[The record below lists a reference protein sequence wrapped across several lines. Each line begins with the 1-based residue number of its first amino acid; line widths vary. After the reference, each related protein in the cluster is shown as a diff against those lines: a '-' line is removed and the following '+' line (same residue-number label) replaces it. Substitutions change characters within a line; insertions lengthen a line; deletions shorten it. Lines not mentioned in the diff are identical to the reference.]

1 MSEQQ
6 VPQGTV
12 AEVLEWVGQ
21 DPARARAALDAECA
35 GANRSSLINQ
45 IEPIANRPE
54 ANVESSSSS
63 ASSTEQEQSATETP
77 EAPAPSEPGTGVA
90 TTDQPADEPAA
101 EGTGI
106 VEDDEGREPY
116 PEGNAPGPAPPN
128 IEDIEIDP
136 RDRAT
141 WVGPP
146 NARHSD
152 VELPEDRYD
161 LVAVCDPDDD
171 SVNLGPEPNTVDYF
185 QVISLGGAIVI
196 RTDDQATLLDR
207 DQTLALSRDLRQA
220 MANVTY

>member
-54 ANVESSSSS
+54 GNVESST
-63 ASSTEQEQSATETP
+63 ASTTEQETTATGT
-77 EAPAPSEPGTGVA
+77 EPGTDVA
-90 TTDQPADEPAA
+90 TTERPADESPATA

-116 PEGNAPGPAPPN
+116 PEGNAPGPVPPS

-146 NARHSD
+146 NARHTD
-152 VELPEDRYD
+152 VELPDDRYD
-161 LVAVCDPDDD
+161 LLAACDPEED
-171 SVNLGPEPNTVDYF
+171 VNLGPEPNIVDYF

-207 DQTLALSRDLRQA
+207 DQTIALSRDLRQA
-220 MANVTY
+220 LANVTY

>member
-12 AEVLEWVGQ
+12 AEVLEWVGN

-54 ANVESSSSS
+54 DNV
-63 ASSTEQEQSATETP
+63 SSTPEQQQTSEAPAEQQETSEAP
-77 EAPAPSEPGTGVA
+77 AEQQQTSEAPAEQQASEAPAPSEPGTGVA
-90 TTDQPADEPAA
+90 TTDQPADESPATA

-128 IEDIEIDP
+128 IEDIEID
-136 RDRAT
+136 
-141 WVGPP
+141 
-146 NARHSD
+146 
-152 VELPEDRYD
+152 
-161 LVAVCDPDDD
+161 
-171 SVNLGPEPNTVDYF
+171 
-185 QVISLGGAIVI
+185 
-196 RTDDQATLLDR
+196 
-207 DQTLALSRDLRQA
+207 
-220 MANVTY
+220 

>member
-12 AEVLEWVGQ
+12 AEVLDWVGQ

-54 ANVESSSSS
+54 DNSMESSASS
-63 ASSTEQEQSATETP
+63 ASSTEQEQSATGTE
-77 EAPAPSEPGTGVA
+77 PAPSEPGTGVA
-90 TTDQPADEPAA
+90 TTDQPADESPAAA

-116 PEGNAPGPAPPN
+116 PEGNAPGPVPPS

-141 WVGPP
+141 WV
-146 NARHSD
+146 
-152 VELPEDRYD
+152 
-161 LVAVCDPDDD
+161 
-171 SVNLGPEPNTVDYF
+171 
-185 QVISLGGAIVI
+185 
-196 RTDDQATLLDR
+196 
-207 DQTLALSRDLRQA
+207 
-220 MANVTY
+220 